1 MKYDLDAYYL
11 YPSCRGYKV
20 GKITKENKCS
30 LHMSCGD
37 TIRKENFENYS
48 YKLTDEEFKLYNHEF
63 IKNLH
68 SSCCTHTMKDLVCII
83 DNLKKALEGL
93 KGIVQVDTEEL
104 QKQIN
109 NLSEAINNDL
119 AKAVSLGGT
128 DYVFSKLSEDRLE
141 RVE

>member
-68 SSCCTHTMKDLVCII
+68 KSCCTHTMKDLVSTI
-83 DNLKKALEGL
+83 NKLKEALNNL

-109 NLSEAINNDL
+109 NLSEAINSDL
-119 AKAVSLGGT
+119 AKTVSLGGT

>member
-63 IKNLH
+63 IKNLYKC
-68 SSCCTHTMKDLVCII
+68 SCVHTMKDLKQTI
-83 DNLKKALEGL
+83 DNLGEALNNL
-93 KGIVQVDTEEL
+93 KGIVQVDTVGL

-109 NLSEAINNDL
+109 NLSNAIQEDL
-119 AKAVSLGGT
+119 AKCVSLGGT
-128 DYVFSKLSEDRLE
+128 DYKFNKWSEDRLE